1 MSTFTKYLFVILI
14 GLILLLTFTYST
26 DYIKINL
33 PLSFSS
39 NPFSFNS
46 EKQNNSSESQV
57 IHETPINSSAGKDVI
72 HHQPNPKLNSQLN
85 PNLKPQLNPNL
96 KPLTLGHSSLEEGT
110 INSFRGCKP
119 KGLDLSISKEPS
131 DKLEGS
137 RPINLKSQDDN
148 KFFGLNMP
156 KSSAFSLDY
165 LSNKEEKQEKNFTF
179 ENFFNDK
186 IDVEEQDKE
195 NIDNFLIDTNFTTN
209 ESDNIDN
216 KLFIQTEDYQMTE
229 NTHNAITNA
238 LRNI

>member
-1 MSTFTKYLFVILI
+1 MSTFTKYLIVILI

-26 DYIKINL
+26 DYIKFNL

-39 NPFSFNS
+39 NPFTFNS
-46 EKQNNSSESQV
+46 EKQNNSSESPV
-57 IHETPINSSAGKDVI
+57 IPKKQINSNQSKKLDSTL
-72 HHQPNPKLNSQLN
+72 QPNPNLN
-85 PNLKPQLNPNL
+85 PINNSKPP
-96 KPLTLGHSSLEEGT
+96 TLGHSSLEEGT
-110 INSFRGCKP
+110 INSFRGYKP
-119 KGLDLSISKEPS
+119 KGLDLPIPKEPS
-131 DKLEGS
+131 DRLDDPHPNDLKL
-137 RPINLKSQDDN
+137 QDDN

-165 LSNKEEKQEKNFTF
+165 LSNKEEEQEKNFTF
-179 ENFFNDK
+179 ENFLNNS
-186 IDVEEQDKE
+186 DVEQQDKE
-195 NIDNFLIDTNFTTN
+195 NIDNFLIDNNFTTN

>member
-1 MSTFTKYLFVILI
+1 MSTFTKYLIVILI

-39 NPFSFNS
+39 NPFTFNS
-46 EKQNNSSESQV
+46 EKQNNSSELPV
-57 IHETPINSSAGKDVI
+57 IQKQPINS
-72 HHQPNPKLNSQLN
+72 NQLN
-85 PNLKPQLNPNL
+85 KLSELQSNLKPINNL
-96 KPLTLGHSSLEEGT
+96 KPIPKE
-110 INSFRGCKP
+110 IN
-119 KGLDLSISKEPS
+119 DL
-131 DKLEGS
+131 KL
-137 RPINLKSQDDN
+137 QDDN

-165 LSNKEEKQEKNFTF
+165 LSNKEEEQEQEKNFTF
-179 ENFFNDK
+179 ENFLNNS
-186 IDVEEQDKE
+186 DVEQQDKE

>member
-1 MSTFTKYLFVILI
+1 MSTFTKYLIVILI

-33 PLSFSS
+33 PLSFNS

-46 EKQNNSSESQV
+46 EKQNNSSESPV
-57 IHETPINSSAGKDVI
+57 IPKQSINSSAGKDVI
-72 HHQPNPKLNSQLN
+72 HHQPNSKLNLQPN

-96 KPLTLGHSSLEEGT
+96 K
-110 INSFRGCKP
+110 
-119 KGLDLSISKEPS
+119 SISKEPS
-131 DKLEGS
+131 DKLEGP

-179 ENFFNDK
+179 ENFLNDK
-186 IDVEEQDKE
+186 SDVEKQDKE
-195 NIDNFLIDTNFTTN
+195 NIDNFLIDTNFTIN

-216 KLFIQTEDYQMTE
+216 KL
-229 NTHNAITNA
+229 
-238 LRNI
+238 LL

>member
-39 NPFSFNS
+39 NPFTFNS
-46 EKQNNSSESQV
+46 EKQNNSSESPV
-57 IHETPINSSAGKDVI
+57 IPKQSINSSAGKDVI

-85 PNLKPQLNPNL
+85 PNLKPQLNPNSKL
-96 KPLTLGHSSLEEGT
+96 
-110 INSFRGCKP
+110 
-119 KGLDLSISKEPS
+119 ISKEPS
-131 DKLEGS
+131 DKLEVS